1 MHYKNVFFLNYNIKG
16 RLVGKKKWK

>member
-1 MHYKNVFFLNYNIKG
+1 MHYKNEFFLNYNIKG